1 MKGIVSLLLGAACV
15 VSANASPPRAIDER
29 LLEQDRATM
38 TLPPLQRIE
47 GLVRTYEAWMPAGTG
62 MGTCSRLATE
72 DVEPGFRATAHLAK
86 YVADDTWL
94 ARLQCFHDALEAR
107 GLASSTYRDDFI
119 DALVAM
125 RRFPEANRLIA
136 QGQTSRQRLPVID
149 DDVRSQRGVLE
160 LQPGGRVRWKPWYY
174 RAGWEVIAF
183 VHPRCGFSRRA
194 LARISRDPSWSW
206 LRSRLRLVVQ
216 RGPRWA
222 EEGVRQW
229 NALNPGLPMQLQAG
243 AAGWERLDS
252 YETPV
257 FHLLR
262 NGKIESTVV
271 GWQDDGVQLD
281 AFRARMVRGL

>member
-1 MKGIVSLLLGAACV
+1 MSLLLGTVCV
-15 VSANASPPRAIDER
+15 VPANASPASAIDER
-29 LLEQDRATM
+29 LLEQERATM
-38 TLPPLQRIE
+38 TLPPLQRLE
-47 GLVRTYEAWMPAGTG
+47 GLVGTYEAWLPAGAG
-62 MGTCSRLATE
+62 RGTCSRLATE

-94 ARLQCFHDALEAR
+94 SRLRCLHDELEVR
-107 GLASSTYRDDFI
+107 GLASPAYREDVF

-125 RRFPEANRLIA
+125 RRFPEANKLIA
-136 QGQTSRQRLPVID
+136 QDQSSRQRLPVID
-149 DDVRSQRGVLE
+149 DDVRSQQGVLE

-194 LARISRDPSWSW
+194 LARISRDPRWSW

-216 RGPRWA
+216 REPRWA
-222 EEGVRQW
+222 EEDVREW

-243 AAGWERLDS
+243 AAGWGRLDS

-281 AFRARMVRGL
+281 AFRPRMARAL